1 MEHLSRWLLE
11 KCKHEHLS
19 LRQTAAKTGLSHA
32 TIADSIKGVR
42 PLPETIRKLAQG
54 FGGDGTAEKLALRD
68 HLLVLAGYREE
79 ETLPADYIRLVP
91 LLSPEHQRLLEVLVR
106 ELANLE
112 GIKEKVK
119 LATRLLIKLPVEE
132 SGPLAQLAE
141 QVTLNHQVTGSTPVR
156 LTILFNLSVF
166 NLPTTSTFV
175 IPLLKNQSDH
185 AWPAGFFICAPESN
199 VTISSITDNANETS
213 RSLAIL
219 TKAPLT
225 LPEYM
230 VEVML

>member
-79 ETLPADYIRLVP
+79 ETLPADYM
-91 LLSPEHQRLLEVLVR
+91 RLLEVLVR

-112 GIKEKVK
+112 GIKEK
-119 LATRLLIKLPVEE
+119 E
-132 SGPLAQLAE
+132 
-141 QVTLNHQVTGSTPVR
+141 
-156 LTILFNLSVF
+156 
-166 NLPTTSTFV
+166 
-175 IPLLKNQSDH
+175 
-185 AWPAGFFICAPESN
+185 
-199 VTISSITDNANETS
+199 
-213 RSLAIL
+213 
-219 TKAPLT
+219 
-225 LPEYM
+225 
-230 VEVML
+230 